1 MENIIKPMTQ
11 DEIVIELINL
21 LKQNQMTDKANN
33 LFETAGYID
42 SLQGKLDQVMEELV
56 TVKKQLSQ
64 IQENKE
70 NRELH
75 NVLKSMSNRMAIH
88 CYHLTNQ
95 LFGVKSDIVVKAHKL
110 IEGVKLQG
118 MSALNNLSEFIGIRK
133 RLENIRLRVHGC
145 IQDSNWMI
153 AKLDTLSVEFRDA
166 AHDLVNS
173 LRTFADKEVVDYS
186 EKEKKISKTELL
198 KKPWVTKKAL
208 FESMAI
214 RLDAAIDKVDNL
226 ATEVKIYREAE
237 RNKDFAGNGER
248 ADVIPSV
255 AEVSF
260 VYGSDMYENSQR
272 QMKGKNNYNLKNKD
286 KEIQVSA
293 VATKHR

>member
-21 LKQNQMTDKANN
+21 LKQNQMTDKAND

-56 TVKKQLSQ
+56 TVKKQLSE

-118 MSALNNLSEFIGIRK
+118 MNALNNFNEFIGIKK

-145 IQDSNWMI
+145 VEDSDRMI
-153 AKLDTLSVEFRDA
+153 AKLDSLGAGFRDA
-166 AHDLVNS
+166 AHDLANS

-186 EKEKKISKTELL
+186 ETEKKISKTELL
-198 KKPWVTKKAL
+198 KKPWVAKKAL

-226 ATEVKIYREAE
+226 ARDVELSREVKETTQE
-237 RNKDFAGNGER
+237 TTQETVQER
-248 ADVIPSV
+248 AVVLSV
-255 AEVSF
+255 AEDGGYN
-260 VYGSDMYENSQR
+260 YGSELFEMTQKQNENSFKMAR
-272 QMKGKNNYNLKNKD
+272 ENITSEKNKN
-286 KEIQVSA
+286 
-293 VATKHR
+293 R

>member
-1 MENIIKPMTQ
+1 MDNIIKPMTQ

-21 LKQNQMTDKANN
+21 LKQNQMTDKAND
-33 LFETAGYID
+33 LFETADYID

-56 TVKKQLSQ
+56 TVKKQLSE

-70 NRELH
+70 NRELN

-95 LFGVKSDIVVKAHKL
+95 LFEVKSDIVVKAHKL

-118 MSALNNLSEFIGIRK
+118 MNALNNFNEFIGIKK

-145 IQDSNWMI
+145 VEDSDRMI
-153 AKLDTLSVEFRDA
+153 AKLDSLGAGFRDA
-166 AHDLVNS
+166 AHDLANS

-186 EKEKKISKTELL
+186 EMEKKISKTELL
-198 KKPWVTKKAL
+198 KKPWVTKKTL

-226 ATEVKIYREAE
+226 ARDVELSRGEEVKNDISEIIL
-237 RNKDFAGNGER
+237 NKDTEINVTEGSEYR
-248 ADVIPSV
+248 
-255 AEVSF
+255 
-260 VYGSDMYENSQR
+260 YGSEIFESQDNKNSVKLIGINNIYSNSNSKKQR
-272 QMKGKNNYNLKNKD
+272 
-286 KEIQVSA
+286 
-293 VATKHR
+293 

>member
-21 LKQNQMTDKANN
+21 LKQNQMTDKAND
-33 LFETAGYID
+33 LFETVGYID
-42 SLQGKLDQVMEELV
+42 SFQGKLDQVMEELV
-56 TVKKQLSQ
+56 TVKKQLSE
-64 IQENKE
+64 IQESKE

-118 MSALNNLSEFIGIRK
+118 MSALNNLNEFIGIKK

-145 IQDSNWMI
+145 VEDSDRMI
-153 AKLDTLSVEFRDA
+153 AKLDSLGAGIRDA
-166 AHDLVNS
+166 THGLANS
-173 LRTFADKEVVDYS
+173 IRTFADKEVVDYS
-186 EKEKKISKTELL
+186 EKKKISKTELL
-198 KKPWVTKKAL
+198 KKPWVAKKAL

-214 RLDAAIDKVDNL
+214 RLDAAIDKLDNL
-226 ATEVKIYREAE
+226 STEVKIYREAE
-237 RNKDFAGNGER
+237 RYKDFAGNGER

-255 AEVSF
+255 AEDSF

-272 QMKGKNNYNLKNKD
+272 QMKGKNNCDLNNKD
-286 KEIQVSA
+286 KETQVSA
-293 VATKHR
+293 VDTKHR